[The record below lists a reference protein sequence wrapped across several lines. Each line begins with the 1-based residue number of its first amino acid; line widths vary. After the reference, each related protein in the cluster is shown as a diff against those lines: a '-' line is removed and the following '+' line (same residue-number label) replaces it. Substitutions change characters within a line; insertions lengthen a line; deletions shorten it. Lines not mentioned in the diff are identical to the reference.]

1 MFKNEP
7 DLLTRKQCQDLLHI
21 SKSKMLD
28 LIHKDLIP
36 AHIIAGSFRIEK
48 ADLIDFV
55 QNSVTGNKNY
65 KKLPENSQTLQF
77 FLVSYKRIF
86 LIFSHAKKIS
96 QPLIFLYRQQKP
108 RSHLR
113 GFHC

>member
-55 QNSVTGNKNY
+55 QNSRY
-65 KKLPENSQTLQF
+65 W
-77 FLVSYKRIF
+77 I
-86 LIFSHAKKIS
+86 
-96 QPLIFLYRQQKP
+96 
-108 RSHLR
+108 
-113 GFHC
+113 

>member
-55 QNSVTGNKNY
+55 QNSR
-65 KKLPENSQTLQF
+65 TLHF
-77 FLVSYKRIF
+77 FSFVQAVFSNFSY
-86 LIFSHAKKIS
+86 AKKSS

-108 RSHLR
+108 RSRLR

>member
-55 QNSVTGNKNY
+55 QNS
-65 KKLPENSQTLQF
+65 QTLHF
-77 FLVSYKRIF
+77 FSFVQAVFSNFSY
-86 LIFSHAKKIS
+86 AKKSS
-96 QPLIFLYRQQKP
+96 QPLISLYRQQKP
-108 RSHLR
+108 RSRLR

>member
-36 AHIIAGSFRIEK
+36 AHIIARKFPNRK
-48 ADLIDFV
+48 
-55 QNSVTGNKNY
+55 
-65 KKLPENSQTLQF
+65 SQ
-77 FLVSYKRIF
+77 I
-86 LIFSHAKKIS
+86 
-96 QPLIFLYRQQKP
+96 
-108 RSHLR
+108 
-113 GFHC
+113 